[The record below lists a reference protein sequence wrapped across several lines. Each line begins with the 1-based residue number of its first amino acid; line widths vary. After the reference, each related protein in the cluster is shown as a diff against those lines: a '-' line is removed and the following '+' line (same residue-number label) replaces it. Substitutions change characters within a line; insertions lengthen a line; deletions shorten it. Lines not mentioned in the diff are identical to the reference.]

1 MGFPKLLLESRPRAI
16 EELQMNLQKEFDL
29 VNRKLNLAITRIAK
43 PYGNPKILAEFI
55 AVQLKNRVSFRKAM
69 KKAIQLTEQ
78 ADRSWI
84 TNQSKMDSSWVDARA
99 VNGDGL

>member
-78 ADRSWI
+78 ADRS
-84 TNQSKMDSSWVDARA
+84 NKYK
-99 VNGDGL
+99 